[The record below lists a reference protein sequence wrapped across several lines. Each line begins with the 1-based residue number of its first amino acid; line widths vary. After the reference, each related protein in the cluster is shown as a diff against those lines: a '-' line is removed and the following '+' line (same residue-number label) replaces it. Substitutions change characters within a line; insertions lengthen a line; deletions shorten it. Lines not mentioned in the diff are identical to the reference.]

1 MAARR
6 RRAVSK
12 QKSIE
17 FAARVLRCGVLSG
30 FEVAAF
36 WPSPGTV
43 DFFARHPY
51 GAWSR
56 VRVKCLGSHA
66 ENEHGVIMCASDVA
80 AHLRKSLLHRPPDMR
95 VGNRWKL
102 VKETGKAGTPD
113 LLH

>member
-1 MAARR
+1 VAVRR
-6 RRAVSK
+6 CRVSK

-17 FAARVLRCGVLSG
+17 FVARVLRCGVLAG

-36 WPSPGTV
+36 WPTPSTV
-43 DFFARHPY
+43 DFLARHPY

-56 VRVKCLGSHA
+56 IRVKCLGSHA

-80 AHLRKSLLHRPPDMR
+80 AHLRKSLMDRLPDMR

-102 VKETGKAGTPD
+102 VKKAEKAGTPD
-113 LLH
+113 VLH